1 MHLRSLSHF
10 TVLDAS
16 PADVVSIAADA
27 MLDAVGLRLHP
38 DPLFPNHPPDGT
50 PSVSSPNFKEVCRR
64 LTDTGLA
71 VLDVEVVRL
80 LPDTEPDHYV
90 PLMEMATGLGA
101 AHVVVT
107 GSDPDEVRT
116 IDNFG
121 KLCALAEPFGLNM
134 MLEFVRYG
142 EVKSMAQAYKII
154 TASGA
159 GNGKILIDS
168 LHFFRAGETPDRVG
182 ALDPSLFPYIQISDG
197 PLLPPEG
204 DGFRIEGRS
213 NRLFPGEGGLPLA
226 ELVNAL
232 PSGIPLTVE
241 VANDDIAQKLSPA
254 ERAQRAADSLN
265 AFIAG
270 LNYS

>member
-38 DPLFPNHPPDGT
+38 DPLFPDQPPDGT
-50 PSVSSPNFKEVCRR
+50 PSISSPNFKEVRRR
-64 LTDTGLA
+64 LADTGLA

-90 PLMEMATGLGA
+90 PLMEMATDLGA
-101 AHVVVT
+101 AHMVVT
-107 GSDPDEVRT
+107 GSDPDEART

-121 KLCALAEPFGLNM
+121 ELCALAEPFGLSV

-142 EVKSMAQAYKII
+142 EVKSMAQAHKVI
-154 TASGA
+154 TACGA
-159 GNGKILIDS
+159 RNAKILIDS
-168 LHFFRAGETPDRVG
+168 LHFFRADETPDDVR
-182 ALDPSLFPYIQISDG
+182 ALDPDLFPYIQISDG

-204 DGFRIEGRS
+204 DSIRIEGRG
-213 NRLFPGEGGLPLA
+213 NRLFPGEGELPLA

-241 VANDDIAQKLSPA
+241 VANDEIARKYSPA
-254 ERAQRAADSLN
+254 QRAQGAADSLN

-270 LNYS
+270 LQYF